1 MDYNRS
7 VVIIKTG
14 GVMMKKRTISILIA
28 VTVFSFLMINQEKQS
43 VSAENKKAPDFTLT
57 NLNGK
62 TVKLSDFKDKLI
74 ILDFW
79 ATHCPPCIQK
89 IPDFIKL
96 YNKYKNKG
104 LVIIGISLDRGD
116 VERVKRFCRNKG
128 VNYPVVIGNYEVT
141 KSYGGIRYI
150 PTTFIIDKNRNIV
163 KKFIGYTSID
173 TFESEIKKLLK

>member
-14 GVMMKKRTISILIA
+14 GVMMQKKTVGILIA
-28 VTVFSFLMINQEKQS
+28 VTVFSFLMISQS
-43 VSAENKKAPDFTLT
+43 RQNVSAENKRASDFTLT

-62 TVKLSDFKDKLI
+62 TVTLSDFKDKVI

-79 ATHCPPCIQK
+79 ATHCPPCIQE
-89 IPDFIKL
+89 IPDFVKL
-96 YNKYKNKG
+96 YNKYKDKG
-104 LVIIGISLDRGD
+104 LVIIGVSLDRGD
-116 VERVKRFCRNKG
+116 VEKVKRFCRNKG

-141 KSYGGIRYI
+141 KNYGGIRYI

-163 KKFIGYTSID
+163 KKFIGYTPMN
-173 TFESEIKKLLK
+173 TFEGEIKKLLK